1 MKKTVFTLT
10 MIALTLMACFGGGG
24 GGGVP
29 EVASTDDLSACTT
42 AGIAEQSADGE
53 VEALR
58 QAMVDFRAS
67 LSDELLA
74 QAQNCLDSERFYLW
88 HNTPANGT
96 RHGITYGDL
105 SAEQLDLFQL
115 LLQQFLSSDGYQKL
129 DEITFLAEGLL
140 SEDREA
146 VWSPD
151 YYSIDMFG
159 DPDNTGSWGF
169 QVDGHHAVLNFLVH
183 GDAVSIVPAFWASEP
198 AIGSYNGVDFDVF
211 AAERTAAFALRGGL
225 SDGELAAATLTGG
238 EATLQVGPAD
248 RNGEPDPFIGE
259 YDYSGF
265 ETGLKY
271 SDMSVETQA
280 NVEALM
286 KVFVY
291 NLSTPFAD
299 VWWSDIESNIDDTY
313 FVWIS
318 EVDEPTEFS
327 FIYFRIYNPH
337 VWIEYNVENSVG
349 GGVEDGNHVHSI
361 TRVPSTSGGGDYGI
375 FAKAIN
381 ENGPSTLLEH
391 YAESDHHAYEEANLD
406 YVLTEVADHGH
417 HHGN

>member
-1 MKKTVFTLT
+1 MNKLVGLLGTIPLLL
-10 MIALTLMACFGGGG
+10 IACFGGGG
-24 GGGVP
+24 NIP
-29 EVASTDDLSACTT
+29 EVASTADLAACTT
-42 AGIAEQSADGE
+42 AGIADQSADAD

-58 QAMVDFRAS
+58 QTMITFRAS
-67 LSDELLA
+67 LSDDLLV

-88 HNTPANGT
+88 HNTPAGGT

-105 SAEQLDLFQL
+105 NSEQLNLFKE
-115 LLQQFLSSDGYQKL
+115 LLQQFLSGDGYQKL

-140 SEDREA
+140 SEDNA
-146 VWSPD
+146 NTWSPD

-159 DPDNTGSWGF
+159 DPENTGSWGF

-198 AIGSYNGVDFDVF
+198 AIGSYNGIDFDVF
-211 AAERTAAFALRGGL
+211 AAERSAAFAMRAGL
-225 SDGELAAATLTGG
+225 SDSELAAATSTGD
-238 EATLQVGPAD
+238 EATLQVGPAN
-248 RNGEPDPFIGE
+248 RNGEVDPFIGE

-271 SDMSVETQA
+271 SDMSAETQA

-299 VWWSDIESNIDDTY
+299 VWWSDIESAIDDTY

-318 EVDEPTEFS
+318 EVDQPSDLS

-349 GGVEDGNHVHSI
+349 GGAEDGNHVHSI

-375 FAKAIN
+375 FANAIN

-391 YAESDHHAYEEANLD
+391 YAETDHHAFEQAAFD
-406 YVLTEVADHGH
+406 YVVVGH
-417 HHGN
+417 SEHSYHHRD